1 MDSGNDSP
9 LGLADTPLIVCF
21 HAGIGYGHTKGSQ
34 AIAEAIKFL
43 NTGVRVEVLD
53 CLDFSSSIRA
63 WLTKNL
69 YLFTVKNFPRLWER
83 LYSSKGRFH
92 RLSLCFSRF
101 LMVRSLRKRLGRF
114 LGDNPIA
121 SVICTHFFAPAALV
135 KLREKKGFDF
145 KIFVAITDYDAHPF
159 WSMPGVDGY
168 FVAND
173 TAKKRLMKVDVP
185 RELVKVNGVPIEMKY
200 MRWRPRDL
208 ARRKLGL
215 SRRREGVLVVGGGDG
230 LGPIYKLVE
239 GLDRRL
245 KDALILVVCGKNE
258 RLRRRLEDYT
268 PVGDNEIKLYGF
280 VDYMDMM
287 YDACDLVVTKPG
299 GVTSAELLAKGVP
312 VVSMEIFGG
321 QERRNLEYLHH
332 SGGLF
337 EVGDVEE
344 GVERVAELLPRKK
357 YLAKLK
363 RRMRRFA
370 RPDSSLLI
378 AGQVL
383 SALGLPP
390 TPKKLTPK
398 EEPRKTSGS

>member
-1 MDSGNDSP
+1 
-9 LGLADTPLIVCF
+9 
-21 HAGIGYGHTKGSQ
+21 
-34 AIAEAIKFL
+34 
-43 NTGVRVEVLD
+43 
-53 CLDFSSSIRA
+53 
-63 WLTKNL
+63 
-69 YLFTVKNFPRLWER
+69 
-83 LYSSKGRFH
+83 
-92 RLSLCFSRF
+92 
-101 LMVRSLRKRLGRF
+101 MVRSLRKRLGRF

-185 RELVKVNGVPIEMKY
+185 RELVKVCGVPIEMKY

-215 SRRREGVLVVGGGDG
+215 SRRREGVLVV
-230 LGPIYKLVE
+230 
-239 GLDRRL
+239 
-245 KDALILVVCGKNE
+245 CGKNE

-280 VDYMDMM
+280 VDHMDMM

-390 TPKKLTPK
+390 TPKKPTPK